1 MEKPPKTCKNC
12 TAAMLGTSWYC
23 DKQDLKAAKLA
34 AKKCGMI
41 TAGGLIH
48 DFCIFM
54 YHIIPY
60 HLNHFIDS

>member
-1 MEKPPKTCKNC
+1 
-12 TAAMLGTSWYC
+12 MLGTSWYC